1 MEVEG
6 WREGE
11 GRLGESLE
19 RAVVRGKE
27 GGEGEKEG
35 VAERTSPPFFGKSR
49 HICQIFV
56 REQNLPRPF
65 SGWEGRL
72 KGAGS

>member
-1 MEVEG
+1 MEGRGRKVG
-6 WREGE
+6 RILGTSGGKREG
-11 GRLGESLE
+11 
-19 RAVVRGKE
+19 RG
-27 GGEGEKEG
+27 GEKEG

>member
-1 MEVEG
+1 MEGRGRKVG
-6 WREGE
+6 RILGTNGGKREG
-11 GRLGESLE
+11 R
-19 RAVVRGKE
+19 
-27 GGEGEKEG
+27 GEGEKEG